1 MLNNLDIKFY
11 FLFIFFFSFSILIG
25 ALIIEYVYGAD
36 PCKLCIYERIPY
48 LLSIFVCFCG
58 YYFKNKKIFLI
69 FLIMIFIGS
78 AILSGYHFGI
88 EKEIFAEFSGCM
100 SEEIRSLDKDKI
112 LNSLQQPN
120 TGCKN
125 VNFRILGLSLA
136 TINFIISFVITTLSI
151 YMYKNE
157 KNR

>member
-11 FLFIFFFSFSILIG
+11 FLFIFFFSLSILIG

-120 TGCKN
+120 PGCKN

-151 YMYKNE
+151 YIYKNE

>member
-1 MLNNLDIKFY
+1 MLNNLHIKFY

-136 TINFIISFVITTLSI
+136 TINFIISFVITTFSI
-151 YMYKNE
+151 YMYK
-157 KNR
+157 K

>member
-136 TINFIISFVITTLSI
+136 TINFIISFVITTFSI
-151 YMYKNE
+151 YIYKNE

>member
-1 MLNNLDIKFY
+1 MLNNLNIKFY

-136 TINFIISFVITTLSI
+136 TINFIISFVITTFSI
-151 YMYKNE
+151 YIYKNE

>member
-1 MLNNLDIKFY
+1 MLNNLHIKFY

-120 TGCKN
+120 PGCKN

-136 TINFIISFVITTLSI
+136 TINFIISFVITTFSI
-151 YMYKNE
+151 YMYK
-157 KNR
+157 K

>member
-1 MLNNLDIKFY
+1 MLNNLHIKFY

>member
-11 FLFIFFFSFSILIG
+11 FLFIFFFSLSILIG

-48 LLSIFVCFCG
+48 LLSIFVCFFG

-120 TGCKN
+120 PGCKN

-136 TINFIISFVITTLSI
+136 TINFIISFVITLLSI
-151 YMYKNE
+151 YIFKNE

>member
-1 MLNNLDIKFY
+1 MFKNLDIKFY
-11 FLFIFFFSFSILIG
+11 FLFIFFVSLSILIG
-25 ALIIEYVYGAD
+25 ALIIEYIYGAD

-58 YYFKNKKIFLI
+58 YYFKNKKIFLF
-69 FLIMIFIGS
+69 FLIIIFIGS
-78 AILSGYHFGI
+78 SILSAYHFGI
-88 EKEIFAEFSGCM
+88 EKDFFAEFSGCM
-100 SEEIRSLDKDKI
+100 NEDIRSLNKDKI

-120 TGCKN
+120 PGCKN

-136 TINFIISFVITTLSI
+136 TINFIISFVLTLLSI
-151 YMYKNE
+151 YMFKNE

>member
-1 MLNNLDIKFY
+1 MLKNLDIKFY
-11 FLFIFFFSFSILIG
+11 FLFIFFFSLSILIG
-25 ALIIEYVYGAD
+25 ALIIEYIYGAD

-58 YYFKNKKIFLI
+58 YYFKNKKIFLF
-69 FLIMIFIGS
+69 FLIIIFIGS

-100 SEEIRSLDKDKI
+100 NEDIRSLDKDKI

-136 TINFIISFVITTLSI
+136 TINFIISFVITLLSI
-151 YMYKNE
+151 YIFKNE

>member
-11 FLFIFFFSFSILIG
+11 FLFIFFFSFSVLIG

-100 SEEIRSLDKDKI
+100 NEDIRSLDKDKI

-120 TGCKN
+120 PGCKN

-136 TINFIISFVITTLSI
+136 TINFIISFVITTFSI

>member
-1 MLNNLDIKFY
+1 MLNNLHIKFY

-100 SEEIRSLDKDKI
+100 NEDIRSLDKDKI

-136 TINFIISFVITTLSI
+136 TINFIISFVITTFSI
-151 YMYKNE
+151 YMYK
-157 KNR
+157 K

>member
-1 MLNNLDIKFY
+1 MLNNLDLKFY

-69 FLIMIFIGS
+69 FLIIIFIGS

-125 VNFRILGLSLA
+125 VNFRILGFSLA
-136 TINFIISFVITTLSI
+136 TINFIISFVITLLSI
-151 YMYKNE
+151 YIFKNE

>member
-1 MLNNLDIKFY
+1 MLNNLHIKFY

-100 SEEIRSLDKDKI
+100 NEDIRSLDKDKI

-120 TGCKN
+120 PGCKN

-136 TINFIISFVITTLSI
+136 TINFIISFVITTFSI
-151 YMYKNE
+151 YMYK
-157 KNR
+157 K

>member
-1 MLNNLDIKFY
+1 M
-11 FLFIFFFSFSILIG
+11 SILIG
-25 ALIIEYVYGAD
+25 ALIIEYIYGAD

-58 YYFKNKKIFLI
+58 YYFKNKKTFLI
-69 FLIMIFIGS
+69 FLTIIFIGS
-78 AILSGYHFGI
+78 TILSGYHFGI

-100 SEEIRSLDKDKI
+100 SEEIKSLDKDKI

-120 TGCKN
+120 PGCKN

-151 YMYKNE
+151 YIYKNE

>member
-1 MLNNLDIKFY
+1 
-11 FLFIFFFSFSILIG
+11 
-25 ALIIEYVYGAD
+25 
-36 PCKLCIYERIPY
+36 
-48 LLSIFVCFCG
+48 
-58 YYFKNKKIFLI
+58 
-69 FLIMIFIGS
+69 MIFIGS

-88 EKEIFAEFSGCM
+88 EKDIFEEFSGCI
-100 SEEIRSLDKDKI
+100 SEEIKSLDKDKI
-112 LNSLQQPN
+112 LNSLQQTN

-136 TINFIISFVITTLSI
+136 TINFIISFVITSFSI

>member
-1 MLNNLDIKFY
+1 MLNNLHIKFY

-69 FLIMIFIGS
+69 FLIMVFIGS

-136 TINFIISFVITTLSI
+136 TINFIISFVITTFSI
-151 YMYKNE
+151 YIYKNE

>member
-100 SEEIRSLDKDKI
+100 NEDIRSLDKDKI

-136 TINFIISFVITTLSI
+136 TINFIISFVITTFSI
-151 YMYKNE
+151 YMYK
-157 KNR
+157 K